1 MNPNNLKYNKINI
14 GSSNLSWISLDLN
27 SGDLTVNA
35 QNVESDEVYDIKIFT
50 TYKGTPRILVNSI
63 KLTVVNSTSN
73 DIGISILCIIIL
85 TFFVVAGIKCWIST
99 SMMSFWA
106 MITQMQM
113 LFLLLTR
120 LLTSDEVRAL
130 IRNSKFTMNIYNHIP
145 LFNNGSFDS
154 LFPESGTG
162 ITDTFMKDTGL
173 RSDSSIYNAYSIII
187 CLFCIFLFQ
196 LILHFLNQYLQKLKV
211 NDEWRDPFQDI
222 KWRITKI
229 SNAISS
235 LFYMRNSLLLCQFIL
250 ISSFYDITTF
260 SFKGVY
266 RICSLLFSIFLLI
279 LYIGLIVVIIYCVFS
294 KKAIN
299 SKYYDIISP
308 LFSDL
313 KELKKHK
320 FHQAVFL
327 IRRFVYVILL
337 VVVKSFSS
345 RSVVLIISF
354 IKISSIN
361 NIFYSSTLCHI
372 HDYYSSL
379 QRRSRQFY
387 RDQQ

>member
-1 MNPNNLKYNKINI
+1 
-14 GSSNLSWISLDLN
+14 
-27 SGDLTVNA
+27 
-35 QNVESDEVYDIKIFT
+35 
-50 TYKGTPRILVNSI
+50 
-63 KLTVVNSTSN
+63 
-73 DIGISILCIIIL
+73 
-85 TFFVVAGIKCWIST
+85 
-99 SMMSFWA
+99 
-106 MITQMQM
+106 
-113 LFLLLTR
+113 
-120 LLTSDEVRAL
+120 
-130 IRNSKFTMNIYNHIP
+130 MNIYNYIS

-154 LFPESGTG
+154 LFPESSLE

-173 RSDSSIYNAYSIII
+173 RSDSSIYNTYSIII

-196 LILHFLNQYLQKLKV
+196 LVLHFLYQYLQKLKV

-229 SNAISS
+229 NNAISS

-260 SFKGVY
+260 SFTGIY
-266 RICSLLFSIFLLI
+266 RICSLLFSFFLLI

-354 IKISSIN
+354 IQVPYVIYMIIIRPYKEGLVNFIEISN
-361 NIFYSSTLCHI
+361 EIF
-372 HDYYSSL
+372 
-379 QRRSRQFY
+379 F
-387 RDQQ
+387 